1 MENKVK
7 VEQKGTEQEI
17 SHDDLRFK
25 GSGGGSRAASA
36 SGSVREQNASNAERL
51 NRLLASGGIRGASV
65 TMTRSTTIVNARSK
79 SQAERAAAY
88 LRRAGWTNVRV
99 REVQRFSRA
108 GRDDIYGTYTNGWV
122 ASGFNPGV

>member
-1 MENKVK
+1 MAKA
-7 VEQKGTEQEI
+7 
-17 SHDDLRFK
+17 
-25 GSGGGSRAASA
+25 SGGTRAVSQ
-36 SGSVREQNASNAERL
+36 STVSVRESNASNADRL
-51 NRLLASGGIRGASV
+51 NRSLASGGVRGASV

>member
-1 MENKVK
+1 MQEVTDMA
-7 VEQKGTEQEI
+7 KG
-17 SHDDLRFK
+17 
-25 GSGGGSRAASA
+25 GGGGSRAVSA
-36 SGSVREQNASNAERL
+36 SGGVREQNASNAERL
-51 NRLLASGGIRGASV
+51 NRTLASGGIRGASV

-88 LRRAGWTNVRV
+88 LRRAGWTNVSV
-99 REVQRFSRA
+99 REVQRFSRT